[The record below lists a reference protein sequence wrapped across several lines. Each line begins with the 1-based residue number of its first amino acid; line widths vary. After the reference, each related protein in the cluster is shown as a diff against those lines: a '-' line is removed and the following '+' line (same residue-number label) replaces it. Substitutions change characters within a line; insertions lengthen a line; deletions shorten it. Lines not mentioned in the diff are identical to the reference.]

1 MLSLQMAELLVQR
14 LASCTDYNINVMNE
28 KGVII
33 ASSDPERVGQFH
45 EAAFKIVSGPDELI
59 EVEGENTFLGTR
71 AGINMAIKENG
82 KKIGVIGITG
92 ETEKVRPIAL
102 VLKLAVETL
111 IEGEEEKAKNL
122 RHNNQKQYFFN
133 CLTHDNADPQELVV
147 YARKLNYPLDRPR
160 IPILIVPTEKKES
173 AKLLERVKKGTLHSY
188 ADISSV
194 IWNDSV
200 LVYKC
205 LSAKGIQDYRGEVL
219 AYLEEWNRL
228 TEQPLTFFVGTIQD
242 EIKNYPAAYR
252 HCMWLMRNIKTGVG
266 GQTVF
271 FYDYVTEYLQSR
283 TPLTEQQQIFGAFS
297 SRMPLA
303 FTQEYLVLLRQL
315 IRSNFNL
322 VEASRNLYIHKNTL
336 TNKLNR
342 IRQELN
348 LNPYGSAGDR
358 SFMTALYGFLAQKN
372 KDFSKN

>member
-111 IEGEEEKAKNL
+111 IEGEDEKAKNL

-160 IPILIVPTEKKES
+160 IPILIVPTEKR
-173 AKLLERVKKGTLHSY
+173 RVPSC
-188 ADISSV
+188 
-194 IWNDSV
+194 WN
-200 LVYKC
+200 
-205 LSAKGIQDYRGEVL
+205 G
-219 AYLEEWNRL
+219 
-228 TEQPLTFFVGTIQD
+228 
-242 EIKNYPAAYR
+242 
-252 HCMWLMRNIKTGVG
+252 
-266 GQTVF
+266 
-271 FYDYVTEYLQSR
+271 
-283 TPLTEQQQIFGAFS
+283 
-297 SRMPLA
+297 
-303 FTQEYLVLLRQL
+303 
-315 IRSNFNL
+315 
-322 VEASRNLYIHKNTL
+322 
-336 TNKLNR
+336 
-342 IRQELN
+342 
-348 LNPYGSAGDR
+348 
-358 SFMTALYGFLAQKN
+358 
-372 KDFSKN
+372 